1 MKRKLTKKR
10 SKLLPVLFI
19 FICLLLAA
27 IVAGVFYIQKLFAP
41 EFELSD
47 KLTKLDAPM
56 PVYTFDI
63 DDYYFDEFINEHGGA
78 STDAEVSDFLT
89 EKLTHG
95 FYKYLSGGPDRLD
108 DYTVSGTAA
117 AIGNTMSIDT
127 GHTACSVISAKD
139 KEEAHVWGRN
149 FDYGEPVVVIVRS
162 RPQNGYASISTCN
175 FDNVTSSSDILDS
188 EDTFDKFTRIAAYY
202 VPLDGVNEA
211 GLCVADLEV
220 NEGGMTETFTDKPDL
235 TVTTAIRLL
244 LNKAATV
251 EEAVALLG
259 NFDIHPSG
267 GISHHIAIS
276 DAAGNSVVLEFVEGR
291 TEVVERHYVTNF
303 TLFYDD
309 SLAGGEG
316 AQLRYRILKM
326 HYMDYEGILSAGKIK
341 DIMNEASQTE
351 GSYPT
356 RWTIV
361 YGGQEKRLDYY
372 FNHDFEHPYS
382 FGFDF

>member
-1 MKRKLTKKR
+1 MKKRLTKKR
-10 SKLLPVLFI
+10 SKVLPVLFI

-27 IVAGVFYIQKLFAP
+27 AVAGVFYIQKLFAP

-47 KLTKLDAPM
+47 RLTRLDAPF
-56 PVYTFDI
+56 PLYTLDI

-78 STDAEVSDFLT
+78 STDAEVSEFLT

-95 FYKYLSGGPDRLD
+95 FYKYMSGGPDRTGEASDSGL
-108 DYTVSGTAA
+108 VSGGLCICT
-117 AIGNTMSIDT
+117 D
-127 GHTACSVISAKD
+127 HTACSVISARD
-139 KEEAHVWGRN
+139 KENAHVWGRN
-149 FDYGEPVVVIVRS
+149 YDWSEPVTVIVRS
-162 RPQNGYASISTCN
+162 RPENGYASISTCD
-175 FDNVTSSSDILDS
+175 FTHVASSSDILES
-188 EDTFDKFTRIAAYY
+188 EDIADKFTRLAAYY

-251 EEAVALLG
+251 EEAVSLLDG
-259 NFDIHPSG
+259 FDIHPSG
-267 GISHHIAIS
+267 SISHHIAVS
-276 DAAGNSVVLEFVEGR
+276 DASGNSVVLEFVEGR

-303 TLFYDD
+303 TLFYDN

-316 AQLRYRILKM
+316 AQLRYRVLKM
-326 HYMDYEGILSAGKIK
+326 NYQDYEGVLSKDKIK
-341 DIMNEASQTE
+341 SVMKDASQTE
-351 GSYPT
+351 GDYKTCWS
-356 RWTIV
+356 IV
-361 YGGQEKRLDYY
+361 YCAQDKKLDYY
-372 FNHDFEHPYS
+372 FRCDYEHPYT